1 MTRARDVATITDLPQ
16 AKGDIYTATA
26 ADTPAVLT
34 AGTNGYILTADS
46 TQTTG
51 LVWSAAPETFS
62 TTPSFLYMGA

>member
-1 MTRARDVATITDLPQ
+1 MTRAREVATITDLPA

-46 TQTTG
+46 AQTTG
-51 LVWSAAPETFS
+51 LVWSASLDTFA
-62 TTPSFLYMGA
+62 TTFLHMGA